1 METIQEKYQ
10 RLRPLLTDGCLF
22 LCSKNKIVSKII
34 RNCDKSEFS
43 HVGIVFE
50 KFGRWFIMD
59 SNASGVHPDLL
70 SERINI
76 ADNFCFI
83 QPMPEVFRSHPID
96 EEIKQAIIYS
106 ETGIS
111 YDFSNGIK
119 ELVNRKIGTSL
130 RITKRDQHDI
140 CSDYTANYAIKT
152 YMVVYPFHSLELP
165 FPQDYIR
172 YNNAETTKILK

>member
-10 RLRPLLTDGCLF
+10 RIRPTLTDGCLF

-34 RNCDKSEFS
+34 RNCDNSEFS

-59 SNASGVHPDLL
+59 SNANGVHPDLL
-70 SERINI
+70 SERIDISN
-76 ADNFCFI
+76 NFCFI
-83 QPMPEVFRSHPID
+83 QPTIGSFYVDKEM
-96 EEIKQAIIYS
+96 KQAIINS
-106 ETGIS
+106 EAGIS

-119 ELVNRKIGTSL
+119 ELINRKIGTSL
-130 RITKRDQHDI
+130 RITKRDRHDI
-140 CSDYTANYAIKT
+140 CSDYTANYAINLE
-152 YMVVYPFHSLELP
+152 MVTEAFQKLELP

-172 YNNAETTKILK
+172 YNDTHTTRILK